1 MSARAS
7 AALLASLL
15 LTPAALTGQEA
26 WRSSPIVEG
35 RGAPSVTLPRAD
47 ATISIDA
54 VLDEPVW
61 AAAVRLGGFW
71 QYEPVDGTPAEDS
84 TEVLAWYSADAVH
97 FAVIAHD
104 RDPSSIRAT
113 RADRDEI
120 GGEDHV
126 VLYLDTFDDQRR
138 AFFFGVNAR
147 GVQTDGVRT
156 EGGVG
161 AGNMFG
167 GVSDDSPDYL
177 WQSAGRIT
185 DSGWIAEMRIP
196 FESLILPSNEPQR
209 WSFQVLRE
217 VQRTGHTYSWTDA
230 RRASASFLL
239 QAGSLEGIIGIERGV
254 TLEAQPFV
262 TAGLDRTRDESTG
275 EFGGDGFEPDAGV
288 NLHAGFGAHSL
299 DLTVNPDFSQVE
311 ADAAQI
317 RSNERFALFFS
328 EKRPFF
334 LEGIELFSTPNQLV
348 YTRRIVDPI
357 AGAKMTGKLGPLG
370 YAVISAIDDGID
382 EAPDALFN
390 IARLRTDFGSNS
402 LAGIAFTDRSETD
415 GILARSDAHS
425 DLRSNR
431 VLAADVRHVFAEL
444 YFIEAQY
451 ARSWTSHQ
459 VAPSRAGELW
469 ELTYD
474 RTGRFWGF
482 NYSIEGVSDEFDAD
496 AGFVNRNDYVSARAF
511 NRFRWYGDPG
521 SLMETITVF
530 FGPNRLWR
538 YTADT
543 VSPDGGTSKEGH
555 PFEFLGHLDRPVEGD
570 ESVGIQ
576 ARLRGGW
583 QINLNPARRFNVFDP
598 DDYEGLEID
607 DGTGTAVGYSPL
619 DRVSGFESD
628 FEVSTPTYQKF
639 DAEVGFGLGT
649 GAIFAEGA
657 EGRGFG
663 VGAELNLR
671 PASWLRLGS
680 SFDFERI
687 ERTRDGSEFAR
698 AFIPRLQAEV
708 QPTRALF
715 FRLIGEW
722 ADESRAALVDARDG
736 RPLLIGGEP
745 VPAFE
750 GRHLRLDF
758 LASYEPTPGTVA
770 FLGYGA
776 GFGEGDDFSHRRGDL
791 LRREDGFFLKLAYRW
806 RR

>member
-1 MSARAS
+1 MAS
-7 AALLASLL
+7 RIHFGAFTLLMLIPAPLAAQL
-15 LTPAALTGQEA
+15 PWQ
-26 WRSSPIVEG
+26 SSPIVEG

-47 ATISIDA
+47 AAIEIDA

-61 AAAVRLGGFW
+61 GEAVRLGGFW
-71 QYEPVDGTPAEDS
+71 QYEPVDGIPAEDS

-113 RADRDEI
+113 RADRDQI

-126 VLYLDTFDDQRR
+126 VLFLDTFDDRRR
-138 AFFFGVNAR
+138 AFFFGVNPR

-161 AGNMFG
+161 AGNLFG

-177 WQSAGRIT
+177 WQSAGRVT
-185 DSGWIAEMRIP
+185 DSGWIAEIRIP

-239 QAGSLEGIIGIERGV
+239 QAGALEGIVGIERGV

-262 TAGLDRTRDESTG
+262 TAGLDRFRDEATG
-275 EFGGDGFEPDAGV
+275 DFGGDGFDPDVGV

-317 RSNERFALFFS
+317 RSNERFALFFP

-334 LEGIELFSTPNQLV
+334 LEGIELFATPNQLV
-348 YTRRIVDPI
+348 YTRRIVDPDV
-357 AGAKMTGKLGPLG
+357 GAKMTGKVGPLG
-370 YAVISAIDDGID
+370 YAVISAIDNGLDAAP
-382 EAPDALFN
+382 EAFFN
-390 IARLRTDFGSNS
+390 IARLRTDFGTNS
-402 LAGIAFTDRSETD
+402 LAGIVFTDRSEFELFSDD
-415 GILARSDAHS
+415 GLASVP
-425 DLRSNR
+425 LRYNR
-431 VLAADVRHVFAEL
+431 VLAGDVRHVFREL

-451 ARSWTSHQ
+451 ARSWTGD
-459 VAPSRAGELW
+459 ADGPRGGELW

-482 NYSIEGVSDEFDAD
+482 NYSIVGVSDEFDAD
-496 AGFVNRNDYVSARAF
+496 AGFINRGDFVSLGAF

-521 SLMETITVF
+521 ELMETLTMF
-530 FGPNRLWR
+530 FGPTRLWD
-538 YTADT
+538 Y
-543 VSPDGGTSKEGH
+543 
-555 PFEFLGHLDRPVEGD
+555 EGD
-570 ESVGIQ
+570 DGFFGGGIGDPIEGNESLGIQ

-583 QINLNPARRFNVFDP
+583 QIDVAPARGFNVFDP
-598 DDYEGLEID
+598 ADFAGIEID
-607 DGTGTAVGYSPL
+607 DGTGATIAYTPL
-619 DRVSGFESD
+619 DEVSGFGSN
-628 FEVSTPTYQKF
+628 FGISTPVFQKF
-639 DAEVGFGLGT
+639 DADFGFGFAE

-657 EGRGFG
+657 EGRGYGF
-663 VGAELNLR
+663 GAELDLR
-671 PASWLRLGS
+671 PTSWLRVDAS
-680 SFDFERI
+680 IDFERI

-698 AFIPRLQAEV
+698 ALIPRLQTEV

-722 ADESRAALVDARDG
+722 TDESRAALVDAREG
-736 RPLLIGGEP
+736 RPLLFDGMP

-750 GRHLRLDF
+750 GRNLRLDV

-770 FLGYGA
+770 FLGYGTS
-776 GFGEGDDFSHRRGDL
+776 FGEGDDFAFREREL
-791 LRREDGFFLKLAYRW
+791 IRREDGFFLKLAYRW